1 MNFRRGRRED
11 YPEINLIPFID
22 ILLVIVIFLAVT
34 TTYARFAEL
43 KINLPTS
50 SAAADAESAQ
60 ADRSG
65 GGRRMAATRS
75 TMPRLAMRRSR
86 CLANALKQAAGNQ
99 QDPVVVI
106 NADARAAHQSVV
118 NVMEAARRVGSR
130 PHYVRH
136 PDRALSGRLCFPYRI
151 SGRAPGVFTVLLLPS
166 GWYVCCRVRTAPTGL
181 SAWLAGVNGS
191 RRAGD
196 HRRQYHGRR

>member
-50 SAAADAESAQ
+50 SAAQTPNPPRQIEVAVAEN
-60 ADRSG
+60 
-65 GGRRMAATRS
+65 GRYQIDSTAVGEASIDELAA
-75 TMPRLAMRRSR
+75 
-86 CLANALKQAAGNQ
+86 ALKKAAAGR
-99 QDPVVVI
+99 DEPVVVI

-118 NVMEAARRVGSR
+118 NVMEAARRVG
-130 PHYVRH
+130 
-136 PDRALSGRLCFPYRI
+136 LTRI
-151 SGRAPGVFTVLLLPS
+151 TFATQ
-166 GWYVCCRVRTAPTGL
+166 TAP
-181 SAWLAGVNGS
+181 
-191 RRAGD
+191 
-196 HRRQYHGRR
+196 

>member
-50 SAAADAESAQ
+50 SAEQTPNPPKQIEVAVAEDGRYQIDNSAVGDASVEVL
-60 ADRSG
+60 
-65 GGRRMAATRS
+65 AT
-75 TMPRLAMRRSR
+75 
-86 CLANALKQAAGNQ
+86 ALKQAAANKN
-99 QDPVVVI
+99 DPVVVI

-118 NVMEAARRVGSR
+118 NVMEAARRVGLSR
-130 PHYVRH
+130 ITF
-136 PDRALSGRLCFPYRI
+136 A
-151 SGRAPGVFTVLLLPS
+151 TQ
-166 GWYVCCRVRTAPTGL
+166 TAP
-181 SAWLAGVNGS
+181 
-191 RRAGD
+191 
-196 HRRQYHGRR
+196 

>member
-50 SAAADAESAQ
+50 SAEQTPSQPKQIEVAVAENGRYQIDNTAVGDASVEALAAALQ
-60 ADRSG
+60 K
-65 GGRRMAATRS
+65 AAAS
-75 TMPRLAMRRSR
+75 LSE
-86 CLANALKQAAGNQ
+86 
-99 QDPVVVI
+99 PVVVI

-118 NVMEAARRVGSR
+118 NVMEAARRVGLSR
-130 PHYVRH
+130 ITF
-136 PDRALSGRLCFPYRI
+136 ATQS
-151 SGRAPGVFTVLLLPS
+151 AP
-166 GWYVCCRVRTAPTGL
+166 
-181 SAWLAGVNGS
+181 
-191 RRAGD
+191 
-196 HRRQYHGRR
+196 

>member
-50 SAAADAESAQ
+50 SAAQTPNPPKQIEVAVAES
-60 ADRSG
+60 
-65 GGRRMAATRS
+65 GRYQIDGTALGEASIDELAA
-75 TMPRLAMRRSR
+75 
-86 CLANALKQAAGNQ
+86 ALKKAAANRD
-99 QDPVVVI
+99 DPVVVI

-118 NVMEAARRVGSR
+118 NVMEAARRVE
-130 PHYVRH
+130 
-136 PDRALSGRLCFPYRI
+136 LTRI
-151 SGRAPGVFTVLLLPS
+151 TFATQ
-166 GWYVCCRVRTAPTGL
+166 TAP
-181 SAWLAGVNGS
+181 
-191 RRAGD
+191 
-196 HRRQYHGRR
+196 

>member
-50 SAAADAESAQ
+50 SAEQTPSQPKQIEVAVAES
-60 ADRSG
+60 
-65 GGRRMAATRS
+65 GRYQIDNTAIGDASVEELAA
-75 TMPRLAMRRSR
+75 
-86 CLANALKQAAGNQ
+86 ALQKAAASLSE
-99 QDPVVVI
+99 PVVVI

-118 NVMEAARRVGSR
+118 NVMEAARRVGLSR
-130 PHYVRH
+130 ITF
-136 PDRALSGRLCFPYRI
+136 A
-151 SGRAPGVFTVLLLPS
+151 TQ
-166 GWYVCCRVRTAPTGL
+166 TAP
-181 SAWLAGVNGS
+181 
-191 RRAGD
+191 
-196 HRRQYHGRR
+196 